1 MNYLVLLRHGQS
13 QWNLENR
20 FTGWVDV
27 DLTENGEAEARRAG
41 QDMKDMAFD
50 KVFTSTQTRAK
61 RTAQLA
67 MEEMEK
73 AGANMANIKGQDGF
87 ITTPHDDLRERDYG
101 DLAGLNKAETA
112 EKYGKDQVH
121 IWRRSFDTPPPN
133 GESLS
138 NVVARVGPYYES
150 AIKEFVEGG
159 QNVLVAAHGNSL
171 RALLVALGEHEP
183 EEIPSIEI
191 PTGRPLVFEF
201 EAGKKMRKY
210 YIDEKPQSA

>member
-41 QDMKDMAFD
+41 QELKDLSFD
-50 KVFTSTQTRAK
+50 KVFTSTQTRAM
-61 RTAQLA
+61 RTARLA
-67 MEEMEK
+67 LEEMKK
-73 AGANMANIKGQDGF
+73 AGADLSAIMNGDEF
-87 ITTPHDDLRERDYG
+87 VTTPHDDLRERHYG

-138 NVVARVGPYYES
+138 DVVKRVGPYYE
-150 AIKEFVEGG
+150 AEIRPFVEGG
-159 QNVLVAAHGNSL
+159 KNVLVAAHGNSL

-201 EAGKKMRKY
+201 EGGKKVRKY
-210 YIDEKPQSA
+210 YIDEKPAG